1 MAKSAIKAKPL
12 QKGKDAQPE
21 TARASLEL
29 LYNISREFAA
39 ALDLRTVLQRVLFLS
54 VQYIGAISGSVI
66 VLDDLGKPINS
77 ALIFRNQF
85 HEHITRQL
93 RDTLDHG
100 LAGWVVKNRQPALV
114 QDTSK
119 DPRWLRRPDDDPAQ
133 TGPKS
138 AVSAPILARDR
149 LVGVLTLVHPQ
160 PGRFNL
166 DHFEL
171 IQSIADQAGIAIVNA
186 RLYAESQRQARVMT
200 AVAESAAVITASLNP
215 DEVLNR
221 ILEQVSQ
228 ALRVEVVSLALLDK
242 NSHVLEFRATT
253 SADKNKII
261 GRKLELGQGVA
272 GWVALKGRGAV
283 VHDAYSDPRFY
294 PDIDQRTG
302 FKTQAIASAPV
313 LLQGEVIGVIEA
325 INPLDGKFDQD
336 ALLVLAGV
344 GNLAG
349 TAIRHAELFESLQ
362 AAHKRY
368 RELFEDSI
376 EPIIVTD
383 WQGRIFE
390 ANRYAKVT
398 IGIDDEALR
407 NYSITHLH
415 GIDWAKVGSAFENL
429 AAGETISYE
438 SLLYITDEQEMP
450 VQVYVRKVHIEGVAY
465 LQWIFRDLTERKRLD
480 RLREDMASMIFHD
493 LRSPLGNIVSSLDIL
508 STLLPENEEGPHSL
522 VDIAMRSTERIQ
534 RLTNSLLDIS
544 HLEAGQPLGN
554 CQPIAI
560 WTLVDDA
567 VDALAAIAKNKKQQ
581 IDLAI
586 PADLP
591 EVSVDQDMIRRV
603 LINLIENAVK
613 FSSSE
618 GKIAIGAKAEG
629 TEIVVWV
636 KDNGP
641 GIPPGEQGRI
651 FEKFIRLQ
659 QKDEPKGLGLGLA
672 YCRLAIQAH
681 GGRIW
686 VESEAGNGAA
696 FFFTLPVIPQDLMA

>member
-66 VLDDLGKPINS
+66 VLDDLGKPIDS

-160 PGRFNL
+160 PGKFNL

-171 IQSIADQAGIAIVNA
+171 VQSIADQAGIAIVNA

-253 SADKNKII
+253 SADKNNII

-272 GWVALKGRGAV
+272 GWVASERAW
-283 VHDAYSDPRFY
+283 S
-294 PDIDQRTG
+294 
-302 FKTQAIASAPV
+302 
-313 LLQGEVIGVIEA
+313 
-325 INPLDGKFDQD
+325 
-336 ALLVLAGV
+336 
-344 GNLAG
+344 
-349 TAIRHAELFESLQ
+349 
-362 AAHKRY
+362 
-368 RELFEDSI
+368 
-376 EPIIVTD
+376 
-383 WQGRIFE
+383 
-390 ANRYAKVT
+390 
-398 IGIDDEALR
+398 
-407 NYSITHLH
+407 
-415 GIDWAKVGSAFENL
+415 GSA
-429 AAGETISYE
+429 
-438 SLLYITDEQEMP
+438 
-450 VQVYVRKVHIEGVAY
+450 
-465 LQWIFRDLTERKRLD
+465 
-480 RLREDMASMIFHD
+480 
-493 LRSPLGNIVSSLDIL
+493 
-508 STLLPENEEGPHSL
+508 
-522 VDIAMRSTERIQ
+522 
-534 RLTNSLLDIS
+534 
-544 HLEAGQPLGN
+544 
-554 CQPIAI
+554 
-560 WTLVDDA
+560 
-567 VDALAAIAKNKKQQ
+567 
-581 IDLAI
+581 
-586 PADLP
+586 
-591 EVSVDQDMIRRV
+591 
-603 LINLIENAVK
+603 
-613 FSSSE
+613 
-618 GKIAIGAKAEG
+618 
-629 TEIVVWV
+629 
-636 KDNGP
+636 
-641 GIPPGEQGRI
+641 
-651 FEKFIRLQ
+651 
-659 QKDEPKGLGLGLA
+659 
-672 YCRLAIQAH
+672 
-681 GGRIW
+681 
-686 VESEAGNGAA
+686 
-696 FFFTLPVIPQDLMA
+696 

>member
-1 MAKSAIKAKPL
+1 MHSQRQPGLLWSCSITSAGSSLRLLIY
-12 QKGKDAQPE
+12 
-21 TARASLEL
+21 ARFCSVF
-29 LYNISREFAA
+29 YSF
-39 ALDLRTVLQRVLFLS
+39 S

-66 VLDDLGKPINS
+66 VLDDLGKPIDS

-160 PGRFNL
+160 PGKFNL

-171 IQSIADQAGIAIVNA
+171 VQSIADQAGIAIVNA

-242 NSHVLEFRATT
+242 NSHLLEFQATT
-253 SADKNKII
+253 SADKNNII

-294 PDIDQRTG
+294 PDIDRGTG

-344 GNLAG
+344 GNSG
-349 TAIRHAELFESLQ
+349 WHCYPPCR
-362 AAHKRY
+362 
-368 RELFEDSI
+368 
-376 EPIIVTD
+376 
-383 WQGRIFE
+383 
-390 ANRYAKVT
+390 
-398 IGIDDEALR
+398 
-407 NYSITHLH
+407 
-415 GIDWAKVGSAFENL
+415 
-429 AAGETISYE
+429 
-438 SLLYITDEQEMP
+438 
-450 VQVYVRKVHIEGVAY
+450 
-465 LQWIFRDLTERKRLD
+465 
-480 RLREDMASMIFHD
+480 
-493 LRSPLGNIVSSLDIL
+493 
-508 STLLPENEEGPHSL
+508 
-522 VDIAMRSTERIQ
+522 
-534 RLTNSLLDIS
+534 
-544 HLEAGQPLGN
+544 
-554 CQPIAI
+554 
-560 WTLVDDA
+560 A
-567 VDALAAIAKNKKQQ
+567 V
-581 IDLAI
+581 
-586 PADLP
+586 
-591 EVSVDQDMIRRV
+591 
-603 LINLIENAVK
+603 
-613 FSSSE
+613 
-618 GKIAIGAKAEG
+618 
-629 TEIVVWV
+629 
-636 KDNGP
+636 
-641 GIPPGEQGRI
+641 
-651 FEKFIRLQ
+651 
-659 QKDEPKGLGLGLA
+659 
-672 YCRLAIQAH
+672 
-681 GGRIW
+681 
-686 VESEAGNGAA
+686 
-696 FFFTLPVIPQDLMA
+696 